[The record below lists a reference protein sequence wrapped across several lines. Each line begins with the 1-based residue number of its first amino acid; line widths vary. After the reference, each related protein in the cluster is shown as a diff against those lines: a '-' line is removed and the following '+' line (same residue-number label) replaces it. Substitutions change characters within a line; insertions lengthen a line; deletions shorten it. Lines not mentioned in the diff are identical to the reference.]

1 MKKKQRCYIYTRVS
15 TAIQVDGYSLDA
27 QRDKLIKYAE
37 YQELDIAHEYS
48 DQGKSGKSVEGRPEF
63 MQMLEDIKSEK
74 DQVSYVLVF
83 KLSRFG
89 RNAADVLSSLQLMQD
104 YGVNLVCVEDG
115 IDSSKD
121 AGKLM
126 ISVLS
131 AVAEIER
138 ENIQIQ
144 TMEGRKQKAREGK
157 WNGGLPPYGYKL
169 VNGLLMIE
177 EEEAEIIRIIF
188 DKYLNTSMGSI
199 AITEYLNSHGYKKK
213 LRQNNTLDY
222 FTENFISKVLDNA
235 VYCGRIT
242 YGKRTMEKVI
252 GTRNEY
258 RQVRKDDYIDVKGI
272 HEGIITE
279 EEWAQVQIKRK
290 SMAAYQPKTHSLEHE
305 HILSGL
311 LKCPKCGGPMY
322 GNVNRKK
329 KKDGS
334 SYKDYFFYRCQR
346 RKVIDGKKCDYKR
359 QWSEELIDD
368 AVSELICSLVT
379 KPKFE
384 EHLRKKVGDKIDT
397 KELESEIEYLK
408 KQIQSKKN
416 AKERLGMEIDRL
428 DETDRLYELKYEDMQ
443 GRLYKLYEDID
454 EMEEKVQVLQRRI
467 DNIMRQKISGDQ
479 VYEFLLA
486 FDRLYKE
493 LSDVDKK
500 KFMNTFVERIE
511 IYEEKQTSGQ
521 VLKKIRFRFPIY
533 FNGEEID
540 EISWDNDA
548 TVETVRLLSK
558 LHEAKHHVNVTVDMD
573 EMDLTSAESK
583 ATYEEIKKY
592 VAVHNDGMKVSNLY
606 IAQVQAKYGI
616 IERENYNL
624 PKSEDTKHPQCP
636 KEKEDAI
643 VDALRFFRMI

>member
-548 TVETVRLLSK
+548 TVETVVLLTK
-558 LHEAKHHVNVTVDMD
+558 
-573 EMDLTSAESK
+573 K
-583 ATYEEIKKY
+583 A
-592 VAVHNDGMKVSNLY
+592 
-606 IAQVQAKYGI
+606 Q
-616 IERENYNL
+616 
-624 PKSEDTKHPQCP
+624 
-636 KEKEDAI
+636 
-643 VDALRFFRMI
+643 

>member
-290 SMAAYQPKTHSLEHE
+290 SMAAYQPKSHSLEHE

-548 TVETVRLLSK
+548 TVESVVLLSK
-558 LHEAKHHVNVTVDMD
+558 
-573 EMDLTSAESK
+573 
-583 ATYEEIKKY
+583 
-592 VAVHNDGMKVSNLY
+592 
-606 IAQVQAKYGI
+606 VQK
-616 IERENYNL
+616 
-624 PKSEDTKHPQCP
+624 
-636 KEKEDAI
+636 
-643 VDALRFFRMI
+643 

>member
-258 RQVRKDDYIDVKGI
+258 RQVRKDDDIDVKGI

-548 TVETVRLLSK
+548 TVETVCC
-558 LHEAKHHVNVTVDMD
+558 LHRVN
-573 EMDLTSAESK
+573 S
-583 ATYEEIKKY
+583 
-592 VAVHNDGMKVSNLY
+592 
-606 IAQVQAKYGI
+606 
-616 IERENYNL
+616 
-624 PKSEDTKHPQCP
+624 
-636 KEKEDAI
+636 
-643 VDALRFFRMI
+643 

>member
-548 TVETVRLLSK
+548 TVETVCLMSR
-558 LHEAKHHVNVTVDMD
+558 
-573 EMDLTSAESK
+573 
-583 ATYEEIKKY
+583 
-592 VAVHNDGMKVSNLY
+592 
-606 IAQVQAKYGI
+606 
-616 IERENYNL
+616 
-624 PKSEDTKHPQCP
+624 
-636 KEKEDAI
+636 KEK
-643 VDALRFFRMI
+643 

>member
-548 TVETVRLLSK
+548 TVETVVLMSRVSK
-558 LHEAKHHVNVTVDMD
+558 
-573 EMDLTSAESK
+573 
-583 ATYEEIKKY
+583 
-592 VAVHNDGMKVSNLY
+592 
-606 IAQVQAKYGI
+606 
-616 IERENYNL
+616 
-624 PKSEDTKHPQCP
+624 
-636 KEKEDAI
+636 
-643 VDALRFFRMI
+643 

>member
-188 DKYLNTSMGSI
+188 DKYLNTSMESI

-242 YGKRTMEKVI
+242 YGKRTMEKVT

-548 TVETVRLLSK
+548 TVETVCLLSRNK
-558 LHEAKHHVNVTVDMD
+558 
-573 EMDLTSAESK
+573 
-583 ATYEEIKKY
+583 
-592 VAVHNDGMKVSNLY
+592 
-606 IAQVQAKYGI
+606 
-616 IERENYNL
+616 
-624 PKSEDTKHPQCP
+624 
-636 KEKEDAI
+636 
-643 VDALRFFRMI
+643 

>member
-548 TVETVRLLSK
+548 TVETVCC
-558 LHEAKHHVNVTVDMD
+558 LHRVN
-573 EMDLTSAESK
+573 
-583 ATYEEIKKY
+583 
-592 VAVHNDGMKVSNLY
+592 
-606 IAQVQAKYGI
+606 
-616 IERENYNL
+616 
-624 PKSEDTKHPQCP
+624 
-636 KEKEDAI
+636 
-643 VDALRFFRMI
+643 

>member
-548 TVETVRLLSK
+548 TVETVVLMSRVK
-558 LHEAKHHVNVTVDMD
+558 D
-573 EMDLTSAESK
+573 
-583 ATYEEIKKY
+583 
-592 VAVHNDGMKVSNLY
+592 
-606 IAQVQAKYGI
+606 
-616 IERENYNL
+616 
-624 PKSEDTKHPQCP
+624 
-636 KEKEDAI
+636 
-643 VDALRFFRMI
+643 

>member
-428 DETDRLYELKYEDMQ
+428 DETDRLYELKYKDMQ

-548 TVETVRLLSK
+548 TVETVCC
-558 LHEAKHHVNVTVDMD
+558 LHRVN
-573 EMDLTSAESK
+573 S
-583 ATYEEIKKY
+583 
-592 VAVHNDGMKVSNLY
+592 
-606 IAQVQAKYGI
+606 
-616 IERENYNL
+616 
-624 PKSEDTKHPQCP
+624 
-636 KEKEDAI
+636 
-643 VDALRFFRMI
+643 

>member
-213 LRQNNTLDY
+213 LRHNNTLDY

-242 YGKRTMEKVI
+242 YGKRTMEKVT

-290 SMAAYQPKTHSLEHE
+290 SMAAYQPKSHSLEHE

-368 AVSELICSLVT
+368 AVRELICSLVT

-548 TVETVRLLSK
+548 TVETVCC
-558 LHEAKHHVNVTVDMD
+558 LHRVN
-573 EMDLTSAESK
+573 S
-583 ATYEEIKKY
+583 
-592 VAVHNDGMKVSNLY
+592 
-606 IAQVQAKYGI
+606 
-616 IERENYNL
+616 
-624 PKSEDTKHPQCP
+624 
-636 KEKEDAI
+636 
-643 VDALRFFRMI
+643 

>member
-222 FTENFISKVLDNA
+222 FTENFISKLLDNA

-548 TVETVRLLSK
+548 TVETVCLLSRRK
-558 LHEAKHHVNVTVDMD
+558 
-573 EMDLTSAESK
+573 
-583 ATYEEIKKY
+583 
-592 VAVHNDGMKVSNLY
+592 
-606 IAQVQAKYGI
+606 
-616 IERENYNL
+616 
-624 PKSEDTKHPQCP
+624 
-636 KEKEDAI
+636 
-643 VDALRFFRMI
+643 

>member
-222 FTENFISKVLDNA
+222 FTENFISKLLDNA

-242 YGKRTMEKVI
+242 YGKRTMEKVT

-548 TVETVRLLSK
+548 TVESVVLLSK
-558 LHEAKHHVNVTVDMD
+558 
-573 EMDLTSAESK
+573 
-583 ATYEEIKKY
+583 
-592 VAVHNDGMKVSNLY
+592 
-606 IAQVQAKYGI
+606 VQK
-616 IERENYNL
+616 
-624 PKSEDTKHPQCP
+624 
-636 KEKEDAI
+636 
-643 VDALRFFRMI
+643 

>member
-548 TVETVRLLSK
+548 TVETVCLLSRNK
-558 LHEAKHHVNVTVDMD
+558 
-573 EMDLTSAESK
+573 
-583 ATYEEIKKY
+583 
-592 VAVHNDGMKVSNLY
+592 
-606 IAQVQAKYGI
+606 
-616 IERENYNL
+616 
-624 PKSEDTKHPQCP
+624 
-636 KEKEDAI
+636 
-643 VDALRFFRMI
+643 

>member
-548 TVETVRLLSK
+548 TVETVVLMPR
-558 LHEAKHHVNVTVDMD
+558 
-573 EMDLTSAESK
+573 
-583 ATYEEIKKY
+583 
-592 VAVHNDGMKVSNLY
+592 VSNEPR
-606 IAQVQAKYGI
+606 ADRA
-616 IERENYNL
+616 
-624 PKSEDTKHPQCP
+624 
-636 KEKEDAI
+636 
-643 VDALRFFRMI
+643 

>member
-37 YQELDIAHEYS
+37 YQEMEIVHEYS

-63 MQMLEDIKSEK
+63 MQMLEDIKAEK
-74 DQVSYVLVF
+74 EQISYVLVY

-89 RNAADVLSSLQLMQD
+89 RNAADVLTSLQLMQD

-144 TMEGRKQKAREGK
+144 TMEGRRQKAREGK
-157 WNGGLPPYGYKL
+157 WNGGFAPYGYKL
-169 VNGLLMIE
+169 VNGYLIIE
-177 EEEAEIIRIIF
+177 EDEMEIIRIIF
-188 DKYLNTSMGSI
+188 DKYLNTSMGAI
-199 AITEYLNSHGYKKK
+199 AITEYLNSNGYKKK

-222 FTENFISKVLDNA
+222 FTENFVSKVLDNA

-242 YGKRTMEKVI
+242 YGKRTTEKVT

-258 RQVRKDDYIDVKGI
+258 RQVKSDDYIDVKGV
-272 HEGIITE
+272 HEGIISE
-279 EEWAQVQIKRK
+279 EEWALVQAKRK
-290 SMAAYQPKTHSLEHE
+290 NMSSYQPKTHSLEHE
-305 HILSGL
+305 HLLSGL

-329 KKDGS
+329 KEDGS

-346 RKVIDGKKCDYKR
+346 RKVIDGKKCDYTK
-359 QWSEELIDD
+359 QWSEEVIDD
-368 AVSELICSLVT
+368 AVAELISSLVT

-384 EHLRKKVGDKIDT
+384 DHLRKKVGDKIDT
-397 KELESEIEYLK
+397 SELESENAYLK
-408 KQIQSKKN
+408 KQIQSKQN

-493 LSDVDKK
+493 LSDKDKK
-500 KFMNTFVERIE
+500 KFLNTFIERIE
-511 IYEEKQTSGQ
+511 LYEMKQPSGQ
-521 VLKKIRFRFPIY
+521 ILKKIRFRFPIF

-540 EISWDNDA
+540 EISWDNDN
-548 TVETVRLLSK
+548 TVETVCC
-558 LHEAKHHVNVTVDMD
+558 LHRVN
-573 EMDLTSAESK
+573 S
-583 ATYEEIKKY
+583 
-592 VAVHNDGMKVSNLY
+592 
-606 IAQVQAKYGI
+606 
-616 IERENYNL
+616 
-624 PKSEDTKHPQCP
+624 
-636 KEKEDAI
+636 
-643 VDALRFFRMI
+643 

>member
-548 TVETVRLLSK
+548 TVETVALLSR
-558 LHEAKHHVNVTVDMD
+558 H
-573 EMDLTSAESK
+573 
-583 ATYEEIKKY
+583 
-592 VAVHNDGMKVSNLY
+592 
-606 IAQVQAKYGI
+606 Q
-616 IERENYNL
+616 ENI
-624 PKSEDTKHPQCP
+624 P
-636 KEKEDAI
+636 
-643 VDALRFFRMI
+643 

>member
-548 TVETVRLLSK
+548 TVESVVLLSK
-558 LHEAKHHVNVTVDMD
+558 MKTPANNRVLNSTKYKKKH
-573 EMDLTSAESK
+573 
-583 ATYEEIKKY
+583 
-592 VAVHNDGMKVSNLY
+592 
-606 IAQVQAKYGI
+606 
-616 IERENYNL
+616 
-624 PKSEDTKHPQCP
+624 
-636 KEKEDAI
+636 
-643 VDALRFFRMI
+643 

>member
-242 YGKRTMEKVI
+242 YGKRTMEKVT

-428 DETDRLYELKYEDMQ
+428 DETDRLYELKYKDMQ

-548 TVETVRLLSK
+548 TVETVCLLSK
-558 LHEAKHHVNVTVDMD
+558 
-573 EMDLTSAESK
+573 
-583 ATYEEIKKY
+583 
-592 VAVHNDGMKVSNLY
+592 
-606 IAQVQAKYGI
+606 
-616 IERENYNL
+616 
-624 PKSEDTKHPQCP
+624 
-636 KEKEDAI
+636 
-643 VDALRFFRMI
+643 

>member
-242 YGKRTMEKVI
+242 YGKRTMEKVT

-548 TVETVRLLSK
+548 TVETVVGLQRK
-558 LHEAKHHVNVTVDMD
+558 
-573 EMDLTSAESK
+573 
-583 ATYEEIKKY
+583 
-592 VAVHNDGMKVSNLY
+592 
-606 IAQVQAKYGI
+606 
-616 IERENYNL
+616 
-624 PKSEDTKHPQCP
+624 DT
-636 KEKEDAI
+636 
-643 VDALRFFRMI
+643 

>member
-548 TVETVRLLSK
+548 TVETVVLLGNRNAKPDTRVK
-558 LHEAKHHVNVTVDMD
+558 L
-573 EMDLTSAESK
+573 
-583 ATYEEIKKY
+583 
-592 VAVHNDGMKVSNLY
+592 
-606 IAQVQAKYGI
+606 
-616 IERENYNL
+616 
-624 PKSEDTKHPQCP
+624 
-636 KEKEDAI
+636 I
-643 VDALRFFRMI
+643 VDTEELQRVKNGEKI

>member
-27 QRDKLIKYAE
+27 QRDKLIKFAE

-548 TVETVRLLSK
+548 TVETVCLLSRNK
-558 LHEAKHHVNVTVDMD
+558 
-573 EMDLTSAESK
+573 
-583 ATYEEIKKY
+583 
-592 VAVHNDGMKVSNLY
+592 
-606 IAQVQAKYGI
+606 
-616 IERENYNL
+616 
-624 PKSEDTKHPQCP
+624 
-636 KEKEDAI
+636 
-643 VDALRFFRMI
+643 

>member
-213 LRQNNTLDY
+213 LWQNNTLDY

-548 TVETVRLLSK
+548 TVETVCLLSK

>member
-242 YGKRTMEKVI
+242 YGKRTMEKVT

-290 SMAAYQPKTHSLEHE
+290 SMAAYQPKSHSLEHE

-540 EISWDNDA
+540 EISWDNDN
-548 TVETVRLLSK
+548 TVETVVLMSR
-558 LHEAKHHVNVTVDMD
+558 VD
-573 EMDLTSAESK
+573 
-583 ATYEEIKKY
+583 
-592 VAVHNDGMKVSNLY
+592 
-606 IAQVQAKYGI
+606 
-616 IERENYNL
+616 R
-624 PKSEDTKHPQCP
+624 
-636 KEKEDAI
+636 
-643 VDALRFFRMI
+643 

>member
-540 EISWDNDA
+540 EICWDNDA
-548 TVETVRLLSK
+548 TVETVCC
-558 LHEAKHHVNVTVDMD
+558 LHRVN
-573 EMDLTSAESK
+573 S
-583 ATYEEIKKY
+583 
-592 VAVHNDGMKVSNLY
+592 
-606 IAQVQAKYGI
+606 
-616 IERENYNL
+616 
-624 PKSEDTKHPQCP
+624 
-636 KEKEDAI
+636 
-643 VDALRFFRMI
+643 

>member
-359 QWSEELIDD
+359 QGSEELIDD

-548 TVETVRLLSK
+548 TVETVCC
-558 LHEAKHHVNVTVDMD
+558 LHRVN
-573 EMDLTSAESK
+573 S
-583 ATYEEIKKY
+583 
-592 VAVHNDGMKVSNLY
+592 
-606 IAQVQAKYGI
+606 
-616 IERENYNL
+616 
-624 PKSEDTKHPQCP
+624 
-636 KEKEDAI
+636 
-643 VDALRFFRMI
+643 

>member
-548 TVETVRLLSK
+548 TVETVVLLS
-558 LHEAKHHVNVTVDMD
+558 
-573 EMDLTSAESK
+573 
-583 ATYEEIKKY
+583 
-592 VAVHNDGMKVSNLY
+592 
-606 IAQVQAKYGI
+606 
-616 IERENYNL
+616 R
-624 PKSEDTKHPQCP
+624 
-636 KEKEDAI
+636 
-643 VDALRFFRMI
+643 

>member
-548 TVETVRLLSK
+548 TVETVCLLTHS
-558 LHEAKHHVNVTVDMD
+558 
-573 EMDLTSAESK
+573 
-583 ATYEEIKKY
+583 
-592 VAVHNDGMKVSNLY
+592 
-606 IAQVQAKYGI
+606 
-616 IERENYNL
+616 
-624 PKSEDTKHPQCP
+624 
-636 KEKEDAI
+636 
-643 VDALRFFRMI
+643 

>member
-242 YGKRTMEKVI
+242 YGKRTMEKVT

-428 DETDRLYELKYEDMQ
+428 DETDRLYELKYKDMQ

-548 TVETVRLLSK
+548 TVETVCLLSRNK
-558 LHEAKHHVNVTVDMD
+558 
-573 EMDLTSAESK
+573 
-583 ATYEEIKKY
+583 
-592 VAVHNDGMKVSNLY
+592 
-606 IAQVQAKYGI
+606 
-616 IERENYNL
+616 
-624 PKSEDTKHPQCP
+624 
-636 KEKEDAI
+636 
-643 VDALRFFRMI
+643 

>member
-242 YGKRTMEKVI
+242 YGKRTMEKVT

-428 DETDRLYELKYEDMQ
+428 DETDRLYELKYKDMQ

-548 TVETVRLLSK
+548 TVETVVLMSRVK
-558 LHEAKHHVNVTVDMD
+558 
-573 EMDLTSAESK
+573 
-583 ATYEEIKKY
+583 
-592 VAVHNDGMKVSNLY
+592 
-606 IAQVQAKYGI
+606 
-616 IERENYNL
+616 
-624 PKSEDTKHPQCP
+624 
-636 KEKEDAI
+636 
-643 VDALRFFRMI
+643 

>member
-548 TVETVRLLSK
+548 TVETVVLMSK
-558 LHEAKHHVNVTVDMD
+558 VNPN
-573 EMDLTSAESK
+573 K
-583 ATYEEIKKY
+583 
-592 VAVHNDGMKVSNLY
+592 
-606 IAQVQAKYGI
+606 
-616 IERENYNL
+616 
-624 PKSEDTKHPQCP
+624 
-636 KEKEDAI
+636 
-643 VDALRFFRMI
+643 

>member
-48 DQGKSGKSVEGRPEF
+48 DQGQSGKSVEGRPEF

-548 TVETVRLLSK
+548 TVETVVLMSR
-558 LHEAKHHVNVTVDMD
+558 
-573 EMDLTSAESK
+573 
-583 ATYEEIKKY
+583 
-592 VAVHNDGMKVSNLY
+592 VSNEPR
-606 IAQVQAKYGI
+606 ADRA
-616 IERENYNL
+616 
-624 PKSEDTKHPQCP
+624 
-636 KEKEDAI
+636 
-643 VDALRFFRMI
+643 

>member
-242 YGKRTMEKVI
+242 YGKRTMEKVT

-548 TVETVRLLSK
+548 TVETVCLLSK
-558 LHEAKHHVNVTVDMD
+558 
-573 EMDLTSAESK
+573 
-583 ATYEEIKKY
+583 
-592 VAVHNDGMKVSNLY
+592 
-606 IAQVQAKYGI
+606 
-616 IERENYNL
+616 
-624 PKSEDTKHPQCP
+624 
-636 KEKEDAI
+636 
-643 VDALRFFRMI
+643 

>member
-242 YGKRTMEKVI
+242 YGKRTMEKVT

-290 SMAAYQPKTHSLEHE
+290 SMAAYQPKSHSLEHE

-548 TVETVRLLSK
+548 TVETVCC
-558 LHEAKHHVNVTVDMD
+558 LHRVN
-573 EMDLTSAESK
+573 S
-583 ATYEEIKKY
+583 
-592 VAVHNDGMKVSNLY
+592 
-606 IAQVQAKYGI
+606 
-616 IERENYNL
+616 
-624 PKSEDTKHPQCP
+624 
-636 KEKEDAI
+636 
-643 VDALRFFRMI
+643 

>member
-89 RNAADVLSSLQLMQD
+89 RNAAEVLSSLQLMQD

-548 TVETVRLLSK
+548 TVETVVLMPR
-558 LHEAKHHVNVTVDMD
+558 
-573 EMDLTSAESK
+573 
-583 ATYEEIKKY
+583 
-592 VAVHNDGMKVSNLY
+592 VSNEPR
-606 IAQVQAKYGI
+606 ADRA
-616 IERENYNL
+616 
-624 PKSEDTKHPQCP
+624 
-636 KEKEDAI
+636 
-643 VDALRFFRMI
+643 

>member
-242 YGKRTMEKVI
+242 YGKRTMEKVT

-548 TVETVRLLSK
+548 TVESIVLLS
-558 LHEAKHHVNVTVDMD
+558 
-573 EMDLTSAESK
+573 
-583 ATYEEIKKY
+583 
-592 VAVHNDGMKVSNLY
+592 
-606 IAQVQAKYGI
+606 
-616 IERENYNL
+616 
-624 PKSEDTKHPQCP
+624 
-636 KEKEDAI
+636 
-643 VDALRFFRMI
+643 

>member
-242 YGKRTMEKVI
+242 YGKRTMEKVT

-548 TVETVRLLSK
+548 TVETVCC
-558 LHEAKHHVNVTVDMD
+558 LHRVN
-573 EMDLTSAESK
+573 S
-583 ATYEEIKKY
+583 
-592 VAVHNDGMKVSNLY
+592 
-606 IAQVQAKYGI
+606 
-616 IERENYNL
+616 
-624 PKSEDTKHPQCP
+624 
-636 KEKEDAI
+636 
-643 VDALRFFRMI
+643 

>member
-222 FTENFISKVLDNA
+222 FTENFISKLLDNA

-548 TVETVRLLSK
+548 TVETVVLMSRVK
-558 LHEAKHHVNVTVDMD
+558 
-573 EMDLTSAESK
+573 
-583 ATYEEIKKY
+583 
-592 VAVHNDGMKVSNLY
+592 
-606 IAQVQAKYGI
+606 
-616 IERENYNL
+616 
-624 PKSEDTKHPQCP
+624 
-636 KEKEDAI
+636 
-643 VDALRFFRMI
+643 

>member
-157 WNGGLPPYGYKL
+157 WNGGLPTYGYKL

-548 TVETVRLLSK
+548 TVETVVLMSR
-558 LHEAKHHVNVTVDMD
+558 
-573 EMDLTSAESK
+573 
-583 ATYEEIKKY
+583 
-592 VAVHNDGMKVSNLY
+592 VSNEPR
-606 IAQVQAKYGI
+606 ADRA
-616 IERENYNL
+616 
-624 PKSEDTKHPQCP
+624 
-636 KEKEDAI
+636 
-643 VDALRFFRMI
+643 

>member
-242 YGKRTMEKVI
+242 YGKRTMEKVT

-548 TVETVRLLSK
+548 TVETVCLLPRNK
-558 LHEAKHHVNVTVDMD
+558 
-573 EMDLTSAESK
+573 
-583 ATYEEIKKY
+583 
-592 VAVHNDGMKVSNLY
+592 
-606 IAQVQAKYGI
+606 
-616 IERENYNL
+616 
-624 PKSEDTKHPQCP
+624 
-636 KEKEDAI
+636 
-643 VDALRFFRMI
+643 